1 MSPGHIAGVL
11 TPSISQRVE
20 VALHE
25 VFLPSP
31 IEVMRFNR
39 VMHVHGHVAHA
50 QSGGGR
56 RHVDH
61 DRGSDLRID
70 PHHDVHRLVVP
81 MNASRV
87 IVGGRRTELLRNAF
101 GDVLYP
107 RSQVPHPFCPETFRL
122 QFASKVEAKFLPRFG
137 DADQFFWITHL
148 QVECRATELRTRPL
162 EKRLVLPGAGMEV
175 GRSLETL
182 PCPIDGEG
190 RVLHVCIFG
199 YALQYQP
206 STLDEWIG

>member
-1 MSPGHIAGVL
+1 MPPGNIAGVL
-11 TPSISQRVE
+11 APSISQRIE

-25 VFLPSP
+25 AFLPSP
-31 IEVMRFNR
+31 IEVVRFDR

-50 QSGGGR
+50 ETGGGR

-61 DRGSDLRID
+61 DRGSDLGID

-81 MNASRV
+81 VNASRV
-87 IVGGRRTELLRNAF
+87 IVGGRRAQLVRNAF

-107 RSQVPHPFCPETFRL
+107 RSQVPHPFRPETFRL
-122 QFASKVEAKFLPRFG
+122 QFASKVGAKFLPRFG
-137 DADQFFWITHL
+137 DAGQFLWIAHL
-148 QVECRATELRTRPL
+148 QVECRATELRVRPL
-162 EKRLVLPGAGMEV
+162 EKRHVLPGAGVEV
-175 GRSLETL
+175 GRRLETL

-190 RVLHVCIFG
+190 RVLHVRIFG

-206 STLDEWIG
+206 SALDEWIG